1 MQMFGV
7 FFQYE
12 VAPLVLQEQIMQENH
27 PRLFS
32 IVTPLFL
39 RSSSVTTPSFVHRLS
54 IAAPSLLHL
63 NDGVSMDYRWITD
76 GLSSEDER
84 QYKGA
89 LAYNNSYQKQTGKR
103 KKRKIMQK

>member
-12 VAPLVLQEQIMQENH
+12 VAPLVLQEQIMQRNH

-39 RSSSVTTPSFVHRLS
+39 RYCS
-54 IAAPSLLHL
+54 IACPSLLHRC
-63 NDGVSMDYRWITD
+63 SIETMDYRWIID
-76 GLSSEDER
+76 GLLMDYLRRKSVDTM
-84 QYKGA
+84 
-89 LAYNNSYQKQTGKR
+89 AY
-103 KKRKIMQK
+103 

>member
-39 RSSSVTTPSFVHRLS
+39 RSTSVTTPSFVHRCS
-54 IAAPSLLHL
+54 IAAPSKRWSI
-63 NDGVSMDYRWITD
+63 DGLSMDY
-76 GLSSEDER
+76 
-84 QYKGA
+84 
-89 LAYNNSYQKQTGKR
+89 
-103 KKRKIMQK
+103 

>member
-39 RSSSVTTPSFVHRLS
+39 RSTSVTTPSLVHRCS
-54 IAAPSLLHL
+54 IAAPSKRWSI
-63 NDGVSMDYRWITD
+63 DGLSMDY
-76 GLSSEDER
+76 
-84 QYKGA
+84 
-89 LAYNNSYQKQTGKR
+89 
-103 KKRKIMQK
+103 

>member
-27 PRLFS
+27 PCLFS

-39 RSSSVTTPSFVHRLS
+39 RSSSVT
-54 IAAPSLLHL
+54 APSLVHRYSI
-63 NDGVSMDYRWITD
+63 VSMDNRWIID
-76 GLSSEDER
+76 GLLMDYLRRMSDNTR
-84 QYKGA
+84 V
-89 LAYNNSYQKQTGKR
+89 R
-103 KKRKIMQK
+103 

>member
-32 IVTPLFL
+32 IVTPLF
-39 RSSSVTTPSFVHRLS
+39 
-54 IAAPSLLHL
+54 
-63 NDGVSMDYRWITD
+63 
-76 GLSSEDER
+76 
-84 QYKGA
+84 
-89 LAYNNSYQKQTGKR
+89 
-103 KKRKIMQK
+103 

>member
-39 RSSSVTTPSFVHRLS
+39 RPSSALPPLLLHRCS
-54 IAAPSLLHL
+54 IASPSKRWTIDGVTMEYRWSI
-63 NDGVSMDYRWITD
+63 DGVS
-76 GLSSEDER
+76 
-84 QYKGA
+84 
-89 LAYNNSYQKQTGKR
+89 
-103 KKRKIMQK
+103 

>member
-39 RSSSVTTPSFVHRLS
+39 RSSSALPPLLLHRLS
-54 IAAPSLLHL
+54 IAAPSLLHRY
-63 NDGVSMDYRWITD
+63 SIETMEYRWIID
-76 GLSSEDER
+76 GLLMDYLRRMSDNTR
-84 QYKGA
+84 V
-89 LAYNNSYQKQTGKR
+89 R
-103 KKRKIMQK
+103 

>member
-39 RSSSVTTPSFVHRLS
+39 RPSSALPPL
-54 IAAPSLLHL
+54 LLHRF
-63 NDGVSMDYRWITD
+63 SIETMDYRWIID
-76 GLSSEDER
+76 GLLMDYLR
-84 QYKGA
+84 
-89 LAYNNSYQKQTGKR
+89 R
-103 KKRKIMQK
+103 KSIDTIAR

>member
-39 RSSSVTTPSFVHRLS
+39 RSTSVTTPSLVHRCS
-54 IAAPSLLHL
+54 IET
-63 NDGVSMDYRWITD
+63 MDYRWIID
-76 GLSSEDER
+76 GLLMDYLR
-84 QYKGA
+84 
-89 LAYNNSYQKQTGKR
+89 R
-103 KKRKIMQK
+103 KSIDTIAR